1 MRERKRKITIT
12 YDNGLEVKEIKMESL
27 YIDGPS
33 AEDIASAARL
43 LLVLVSYP
51 PEIAQNLVFVDKEDR
66 EKLGIDDGQFY
77 GSL

>member
-1 MRERKRKITIT
+1 MRKRKITIT
-12 YDNGLEVKEIKMESL
+12 YDDGLEVKEIKMESP
-27 YIDGPS
+27 YTDGPS

-43 LLVLVSYP
+43 LLVLVSYS

-66 EKLGIDDGQFY
+66 ERLGIEEGAFY